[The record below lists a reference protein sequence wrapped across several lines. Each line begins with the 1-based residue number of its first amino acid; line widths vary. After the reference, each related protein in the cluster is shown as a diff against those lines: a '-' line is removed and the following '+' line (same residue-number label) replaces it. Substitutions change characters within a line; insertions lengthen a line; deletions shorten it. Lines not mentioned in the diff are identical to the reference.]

1 MLCPSCSPGKGGEDT
16 LLEQPQCH
24 SAPLWSLG
32 LHPASASV
40 WRTHKTSHPDSQ
52 RALDW
57 VRVGTSQHSC
67 VQAACGVQQARPGS
81 TEQFPRVVWFGQL
94 PSTSIIVCVYT
105 ESWSSVLCGKEGL
118 GRGSMAMLDEI
129 VHRTGPTAAQRAEKD
144 QERHGS
150 RARARVR
157 ERERE
162 REREICQQGLS
173 QTCSWQPHQLPFE
186 TRHA

>member
-1 MLCPSCSPGKGGEDT
+1 MPLCATLVAGVAPSVCIRLAHTQNISPGQSK
-16 LLEQPQCH
+16 
-24 SAPLWSLG
+24 
-32 LHPASASV
+32 
-40 WRTHKTSHPDSQ
+40 
-52 RALDW
+52 ALDW

-150 RARARVR
+150 RAR
-157 ERERE
+157 ERERDAS
-162 REREICQQGLS
+162 RVYRRPARGSPTSFRLRRGMRKVRQSGLS
-173 QTCSWQPHQLPFE
+173 GRKRDRQLGHQCRDCSV
-186 TRHA
+186 